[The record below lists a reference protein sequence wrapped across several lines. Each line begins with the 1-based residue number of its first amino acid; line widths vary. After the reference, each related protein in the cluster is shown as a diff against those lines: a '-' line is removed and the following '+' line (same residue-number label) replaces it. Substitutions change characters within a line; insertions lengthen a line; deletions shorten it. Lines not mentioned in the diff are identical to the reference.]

1 MTEPAET
8 TAARPAAPTVPAV
21 ARAARMLEEL
31 SAAPRGMTLSELAR
45 AIGAPKSSCLAVCI
59 TLVESGLLART
70 PAGAYQLGWKVVPLG
85 RSYLAQS
92 NLVTEFR
99 RVDQELNLLPED
111 TIVLSLLDG
120 RTVVYVE
127 TRPGLRPVTMHYEIG
142 LRLPAQCT
150 ASGKSLL
157 AALPDS
163 EIAGRYAGDRING
176 LTPHSITSRAELT
189 AELERTRER
198 GYAIDDEETALGMI
212 CVGAAIIG
220 RSGPPA
226 GALSVSMVK
235 ATVDAD
241 RIAHAAESMLRLSR
255 ALADRLGSL

>member
-1 MTEPAET
+1 VTAAAPG
-8 TAARPAAPTVPAV
+8 AARPAVPAV

-31 SAAPRGMTLSELAR
+31 SATPGGMTLSELAR
-45 AIGAPKSSCLAVCI
+45 TIGAPKSSCLAVCT
-59 TLVESGLLART
+59 TLVESGLLAKS
-70 PAGAYQLGWKVVPLG
+70 PSGAYQLGWKVVPLG

-99 RVDQELNLLPED
+99 RVDQELNPLPDD

-127 TRPGLRPVTMHYEIG
+127 TRPGLRPVAMHYEIG
-142 LRLPAQCT
+142 LRLPAHCT
-150 ASGKSLL
+150 ASGKALL
-157 AALPDS
+157 AALPDD
-163 EIAGRYAGDRING
+163 EIAGRYAEERFDG
-176 LTPHSITSRAELT
+176 LTSHSITCRAELA

-198 GYAIDDEETALGMI
+198 GYAIDDQETALGMI
-212 CVGAAIIG
+212 CVGAAIVG
-220 RSGPPA
+220 ASGQPA

-241 RIAHAAESMLRLSR
+241 RIGHAAESMLRLTR
-255 ALADRLGSL
+255 ALAARLGTL